1 MWIQDGCSDLW
12 LAKTFLT
19 TVLFPELQQMRSVT
33 RFARNVPP
41 RARKMWW
48 YIKYQFKIPCLWF
61 SRTFSTTTSE
71 LTTACEVTRLDKIIP
86 IEVRSN
92 SKSKLAAL
100 AFHCPSHFLT
110 FFPVLLHVTS
120 TDILEMFHYWFWR
133 RVINLLFVEIESPT
147 LSPWPLIG
155 QTFLAH
161 GHRIQRVNW
170 GIAITWRPL
179 LSVNLYILIL
189 FSETIGLINWNQPW

>member
-1 MWIQDGCSDLW
+1 
-12 LAKTFLT
+12 
-19 TVLFPELQQMRSVT
+19 MRSVT

-41 RARKMWW
+41 RARKMLW
-48 YIKYQFKIPCLWF
+48 YIKYQFKIQVGHSCLWF

-71 LTTACEVTRLDKIIP
+71 LTTACEVIRLDKIIP
-86 IEVRSN
+86 LEVRSN

-100 AFHCPSHFLT
+100 ASHCPSHFLT

-133 RVINLLFVEIESPT
+133 RVINLLFVEIQSPT
-147 LSPWPLIG
+147 LSPWPHIG

-161 GHRIQRVNW
+161 GHLIQRVN
-170 GIAITWRPL
+170 WRPL
-179 LSVNLYILIL
+179 LSVNLYILVL
-189 FSETIGLINWNQPW
+189 FSETIGLIGTNLGRNVHWMVN